1 MGRSEV
7 IAALEIGSRLGQKA
21 RAEIDDGA

>member
-7 IAALEIGSRLGQKA
+7 IAALEIGQRLGQKA